1 MISNKIKDK
10 AVKTEYEKH
19 WNQQLA
25 PQSGEVVL
33 YNPDDTI
40 MAAFRQNK

>member
-10 AVKTEYEKH
+10 AEKQNMKNIE
-19 WNQQLA
+19 NQQLA
-25 PQSGEVVL
+25 TQSGEVVL